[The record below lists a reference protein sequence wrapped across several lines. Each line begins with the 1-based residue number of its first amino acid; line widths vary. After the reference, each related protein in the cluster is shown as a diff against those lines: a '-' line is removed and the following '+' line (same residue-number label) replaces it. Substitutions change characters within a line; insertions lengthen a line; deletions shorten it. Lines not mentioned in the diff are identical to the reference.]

1 MFCYSFSKSK
11 KEYYKSFEDTSFNK
25 KHKDVKKGSPG
36 MDFEN
41 YARRISSLNDCD
53 FFEKPKLDTKQV
65 SRLTVVDGEMQQK
78 TVVKIKFLQFNN
90 KDFIFQ
96 MA

>member
-1 MFCYSFSKSK
+1 MLEGFP
-11 KEYYKSFEDTSFNK
+11 
-25 KHKDVKKGSPG
+25 H
-36 MDFEN
+36 
-41 YARRISSLNDCD
+41 CD
-53 FFEKPKLDTKQV
+53 FFEKPKLNTKQV